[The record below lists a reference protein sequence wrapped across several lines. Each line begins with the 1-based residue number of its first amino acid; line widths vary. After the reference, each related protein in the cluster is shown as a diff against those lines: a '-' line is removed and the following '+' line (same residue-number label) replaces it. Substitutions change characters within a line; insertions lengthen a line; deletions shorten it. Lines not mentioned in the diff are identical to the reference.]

1 MSEQTNRP
9 GMSLTNILLL
19 ILVIFFVGPWVLCGM
34 CSVGTCAICGHAAM
48 DASTDA
54 PRRERVE
61 RSRQAAE
68 GCILE
73 SFPWHNN
80 DTDHVVVSGVNVCL
94 YAVKLIGIGTIIA
107 LVVIYYRRQKRQDLR
122 AGGLPRNGDEG
133 RDDGE

>member
-34 CSVGTCAICGHAAM
+34 CSVGTCAAIGG
-48 DASTDA
+48 
-54 PRRERVE
+54 RESVE

-68 GCILE
+68 GCIFE

-80 DTDHVVVSGVNVCL
+80 DDDHVVVSGVNVCL
-94 YAVKLIGIGTIIA
+94 YAVKLIGIGIIIA
-107 LVVIYYRRQKRQDLR
+107 LVVIYYRRQKRRKLR
-122 AGGLPRNGDEG
+122 AGSLPRDMDEG
-133 RDDGE
+133 GDDGE